1 MHPHGGYP
9 KLEDKKSH
17 TPSWNNRFTEIN
29 FGENNNLKNIFVSK
43 HTEIP
48 YEEYKWCLNF

>member
-48 YEEYKWCLNF
+48 YEEYK